1 MFKEK
6 ERKISCND
14 LKSLCKENARLFKI
28 LSNSTRL
35 EILCHLLIYK
45 EVCVKNLSEFLGR
58 RQPNVSQNLAL
69 LRNTG
74 MVDFVRKDNRI
85 CYSLKDKR
93 LIGIL
98 KSLISENIE
107 EVGFPYSSSLKQG
120 EGKKILEGVL

>member
-1 MFKEK
+1 MPKGNDSTM
-6 ERKISCND
+6 ICNNV
-14 LKSLCKENARLFKI
+14 KSVCKENAKLFKI
-28 LSNSTRL
+28 LSNPTRL
-35 EILCHLLIYK
+35 EILCHLLVYK

-93 LIGIL
+93 LMGIL
-98 KSLISENIE
+98 KILISEDIG
-107 EVGFPYSSSLKQG
+107 VG
-120 EGKKILEGVL
+120 

>member
-1 MFKEK
+1 MLKEN
-6 ERKISCND
+6 ESNIACNN
-14 LKSLCKENARLFKI
+14 LKSTCKENARLFKI
-28 LSNSTRL
+28 LSNPTRL

-85 CYSLKDKR
+85 CYSLKDKK

-98 KSLISENIE
+98 KILASEKLE
-107 EVGFPYSSSLKQG
+107 EDDLLYSPGLR
-120 EGKKILEGVL
+120 EGG